1 MELCNQVKFDSPNQ
15 DVLVWKFP
23 SEELRLGS
31 QVIVNQSQEAVFVK
45 GGKVLDVLGP
55 GTHTLETGNIPILS
69 SLIKLPFNGKTPFT
83 AEVWFVNTT
92 VRRGLKWGTPGGIQV
107 IDPEYQYPITVRA
120 FGEWGIRIFDSISF
134 LQQLVGSQKNM
145 GVSEVEE
152 AFSGEIVQKFS
163 NALGEYFKE
172 KKSSIFEINSRLTE
186 ISDFVQTKII
196 DEFKRFG
203 IEIVNFNIN
212 RISIPEEEQKKIQE
226 ILGKKLEVKQLSQEP
241 VSQGYMAIQALDA
254 LKTAAGNQ
262 NAGGLASFVGTVL
275 GMGTGASMLANAQNM
290 PAQTASSA
298 PAQDADSAFQRLQ
311 KLKSLYEA
319 NLITE
324 DEYNK
329 KKELILK
336 DI

>member
-1 MELCNQVKFDSPNQ
+1 MEICNQIKFDAPNP

-31 QVIVNQSQEAVFVK
+31 QVIVNQSQEAIFVK

-55 GTHTLETGNIPILS
+55 GTHTLETGNLPLLTA
-69 SLIKLPFNGKTPFT
+69 LIKFPFGKRTPFT
-83 AEVWFVNTT
+83 AEVWFINTT

-120 FGEWGIRIFDSISF
+120 FGEWGLRIFDSMSF
-134 LQQLVGSQKNM
+134 LQQFVGSRQVM
-145 GVSEVEE
+145 GVPEVEE
-152 AFSGEIVQKFS
+152 AFGGEIVQKFS
-163 NALGEYFKE
+163 NAMGEYFKE
-172 KKSSIFEINSRLTE
+172 KRSSVFEINSRLTE
-186 ISDFVQTKII
+186 LSEFVQSKIV

-212 RISIPEEEQKKIQE
+212 RISIPEEEQKRIQE
-226 ILGKKLEVKQLSQEP
+226 ILGKKLEVRQLSNEP
-241 VSQGYMAIQALDA
+241 VSRGYMAIQALDA
-254 LKTAAGNQ
+254 LKTAADNQ

-275 GMGTGASMLANAQNM
+275 GMGTGSAMLSGVQQAA
-290 PAQTASSA
+290 AA
-298 PAQDADSAFQRLQ
+298 PTQGEDSALQRLQ
-311 KLKSLYEA
+311 KLKSLFEA

-329 KKELILK
+329 KKEQILK